1 MSRQSPR
8 NVVRWTTRGRR
19 GIARSQVRNFSGIAR
34 MVVTENTV
42 PKSRLGNKEL
52 TGNAGQEWLTY
63 WRVSANPTSSETL
76 VAELAVLL
84 AGHPGA
90 HPQQIEAS
98 ALAERPQ
105 KQLLEAARLLG
116 LATVSRLKK
125 DALVQR
131 LWQAWQELLARVS
144 EAPHGAPG
152 DGSGASVH
160 EGNGHKA
167 NGATGAAA
175 SAPAAL
181 TSKEALKKE
190 EDVGEPVAP
199 VAHKFELHPNAVAK
213 EAAPPKDIPW
223 GYGKDRVTA
232 MPVDPERLF
241 VYWEVTEDGLER
253 ARRTLGAA
261 AEGAWLNL
269 RIYDTTGR
277 IFDGWNA
284 HATIDQGVDR
294 SARQW
299 FFRIGKPSSEAIVE
313 IGLLARD
320 GGFAKIA
327 RSGRVEFPR
336 HDPVAW
342 TEPEWLTVR
351 LADGQVRRG
360 WMPRPAVGQGAGG
373 APGGGPAAAPGGA
386 PALPVTLPSP
396 DMVVQV
402 EEGERVVHRTEWHSE
417 WEEVKSDGYVTGEG
431 RLSWEEQGQI
441 SSWSEGPFPYP
452 VEVPEPVRETSLG
465 RTRVFRSGA
474 RTHVVYG
481 PWQVVIHGLGATR
494 SRSVLTRWEVY
505 RSWGE
510 QSGRH
515 IVHVQGGT
523 GEGHGAAA
531 IGASEQLMRGAS
543 ERVWRGGSEL
553 RLGGSSEVFYLG
565 ASELRLAGASERMYM
580 GASELVRRGASE
592 RRLSG
597 EAQWARQGASEGR
610 LGGEAQW
617 VGGGGSEGRLGG
629 SSDFAP
635 RAPSPSPIGASEYPR
650 PPGRDDAKQNG

>member
-1 MSRQSPR
+1 
-8 NVVRWTTRGRR
+8 
-19 GIARSQVRNFSGIAR
+19 
-34 MVVTENTV
+34 
-42 PKSRLGNKEL
+42 
-52 TGNAGQEWLTY
+52 
-63 WRVSANPTSSETL
+63 VSANPTSSETL

-90 HPQQIEAS
+90 HPQEIDAS

-116 LATVSRLKK
+116 LATVSRLEK
-125 DALVQR
+125 DALVER
-131 LWQAWQELLARVS
+131 LWKAWQELLAH
-144 EAPHGAPG
+144 APSSPAP
-152 DGSGASVH
+152 ASA
-160 EGNGHKA
+160 GKTNGHKA
-167 NGATGAAA
+167 NDAGAAKA
-175 SAPAAL
+175 KDPNPPTQRQARQN
-181 TSKEALKKE
+181 
-190 EDVGEPVAP
+190 EDDAGEPIAP
-199 VAHKFELHPNAVAK
+199 VAHKFEVHPSAVAK
-213 EAAPPKDIPW
+213 EAATPPKDIPW

-253 ARRTLGAA
+253 ARRTLGEA

-294 SARQW
+294 GARQW

-336 HDPVAW
+336 LEPVAW

-360 WMPRPAVGQGAGG
+360 WMPRPAAHGTAGA
-373 APGGGPAAAPGGA
+373 APGGGAAGGPGGA
-386 PALPVTLPSP
+386 PALPVALPAP
-396 DMVVQV
+396 DLVVPV
-402 EEGERVVHRTEWHSE
+402 EEGERVVHRTEWQSA
-417 WEEVKSDGYVTGEG
+417 WEEVKTDGYVTGEG
-431 RLSWEEQGQI
+431 RVSWEEQGHI

-452 VEVPEPVRETSLG
+452 VEVPEPVRETTLG

-494 SRSVLTRWEVY
+494 SRSVLSRWEVY

-515 IVHVQGGT
+515 VVHVQAGT
-523 GEGHGAAA
+523 GEGHVATTP
-531 IGASEQLMRGAS
+531 GASEQLLRGAS

-553 RLGGSSEVFYLG
+553 RLGGASEVFYLG
-565 ASELRLAGASERMYM
+565 ASELRLAGASERMYL

-610 LGGEAQW
+610 LGGEAQR

-629 SSDFAP
+629 SSEFAP
-635 RAPSPSPIGASEYPR
+635 RAPSPIGASEYPR
-650 PPGRDDAKQNG
+650 PPGRDDANQDG

>member
-1 MSRQSPR
+1 M
-8 NVVRWTTRGRR
+8 
-19 GIARSQVRNFSGIAR
+19 
-34 MVVTENTV
+34 
-42 PKSRLGNKEL
+42 
-52 TGNAGQEWLTY
+52 
-63 WRVSANPTSSETL
+63 SANPTSSETL

-90 HPQQIEAS
+90 HPQEVDAS
-98 ALAERPQ
+98 ALAGRPQ

-125 DALVQR
+125 DALVER
-131 LWQAWQELLARVS
+131 LWRAWRELLARA
-144 EAPHGAPG
+144 EAPATQAPP
-152 DGSGASVH
+152 A
-160 EGNGHKA
+160 NGHGTSA
-167 NGATGAAA
+167 SNGAGGTPSA
-175 SAPAAL
+175 SASAAPPKATAVAPAMTKQREGAGQPEPL
-181 TSKEALKKE
+181 PQ
-190 EDVGEPVAP
+190 GEPVAP
-199 VAHKFELHPNAVAK
+199 VAHKFEVHPSAVAK
-213 EAAPPKDIPW
+213 EAATPPKDIPW

-253 ARRTLGAA
+253 ARKTLGAA
-261 AEGAWLNL
+261 AADAWLNL

-294 SARQW
+294 GARQW

-336 HDPVAW
+336 HDQVAW

-360 WMPRPAVGQGAGG
+360 WIPRPAPAHGPGGDAGSGGPSGAGAAG
-373 APGGGPAAAPGGA
+373 SAGG
-386 PALPVTLPSP
+386 LPVALPSP
-396 DMVVQV
+396 DLVVRV
-402 EEGERVVHRTEWHSE
+402 EEGEQVVHRTEWHSE
-417 WEEVKSDGYVTGEG
+417 WEEVKNDGYVTGEG

-494 SRSVLTRWEVY
+494 SRSVLSRWEVY

-510 QSGRH
+510 QAGRH
-515 IVHVQGGT
+515 VVHVQGGT
-523 GEGHGAAA
+523 GEAHAAGTP
-531 IGASEQLMRGAS
+531 GASEQLLRGAS

-565 ASELRLAGASERMYM
+565 ASELRLAGASERMYL

-610 LGGEAQW
+610 LGGETQW
-617 VGGGGSEGRLGG
+617 LGGGGSEGRLGG
-629 SSDFAP
+629 SSEFAP
-635 RAPSPSPIGASEYPR
+635 RAPSPAGASEYPR
-650 PPGRDDAKQNG
+650 PPGRDDAKQDG